1 MMCSFH
7 YCFQMGS
14 VFIIHSVHSVQK
26 YSHYIYIE
34 HYIRP
39 FYIRIKT

>member
-14 VFIIHSVHSVQK
+14 VFIIHSVQK